1 MKTFKVVYKEVLV
14 HEFEIDA
21 ESIDKVE
28 KEFMR
33 MANDG
38 ELDFGNANLEDS
50 GIVSIEDTTIQN

>member
-14 HEFEIDA
+14 HEFEVDA

>member
-14 HEFEIDA
+14 HEFEVDA

-33 MANDG
+33 MANEG